1 MGLKIADMNS
11 SYVTESHT
19 RPSQQQTPIGLPNL
33 GNTCYVNSMIQCMY
47 NSDCMRAFVEKDG
60 HQLLDLFS
68 VFCEKGSKTDYVRL
82 LKRLKVDV
90 VPKGFAITE
99 QNDAHEFGM
108 YLFDFYLERLRTN
121 NTREGG
127 ETHEDLSNT
136 SFEEFLQ
143 NSRKQWF
150 KRFSPIMPVVY
161 MQTARIT
168 KCGCCENTCVNIEMN
183 PFVHID
189 TFEVRAGLNDFFGSK
204 DVPEWRCDKCQKHS
218 PRSTT
223 TMACVRPPKLLIICL
238 NRFLR
243 KPNTKISIPK
253 SLNIARYCVE
263 EGRMGCRYDL
273 KSTVNHSGSMN
284 FGHYTANIVMD
295 NNHILKID
303 DDDVGKPRDL
313 NERDLKHVYILFYE
327 RVE

>member
-1 MGLKIADMNS
+1 MNS
-11 SYVTESHT
+11 SGVTEMIPHDISHRT
-19 RPSQQQTPIGLPNL
+19 RPLQEQTPIGLPNL
-33 GNTCYVNSMIQCMY
+33 VNTCYINSMLQCMY
-47 NSDCMRAFVEKDG
+47 NSDCMRAFMEEDG
-60 HQLLDLFS
+60 RQLLDLFS
-68 VFCEKGSKTDYVRL
+68 VFREKGSKTDYVKL
-82 LKRLKVDV
+82 LKRLKMDV
-90 VPKGFAITE
+90 VPKDFAITE

-108 YLFDFYLERLRTN
+108 YLFDFYLERLRN
-121 NTREGG
+121 NTRGRS
-127 ETHEDLSNT
+127 ETHENLSNT

-150 KRFSPIMPVVY
+150 QRFSPIMPVVY

-168 KCGCCENTCVNIEMN
+168 KCGCCENTCVNIETN

-189 TFEVRAGLNDFFGSK
+189 TFEVRTGLNDFFGSK

-218 PRSTT
+218 PHSIT

-243 KPNTKISIPK
+243 KPNTNISIPK

-263 EGRMGCRYDL
+263 EERLGCRYDL

-284 FGHYTANIVMD
+284 FGHYTANIVVD
-295 NNHILKID
+295 NTHILKID
-303 DDDVGKPRDL
+303 DDDVGKPREL